1 MLPCSICF
9 KSGLGSFVDGKVWPS
24 PLGNRVVRI
33 LALMSSS
40 LPVLFV
46 VELRE
51 RVAARLASL
60 LAKLRQPVKVQDGG
74 LLAYGLLGLLAVGM
88 VDLGWLLLDHH
99 HPGDSVEGCFC
110 LVSFEFGSD

>member
-1 MLPCSICF
+1 MCWLVELACSFDSNSLLLCSLGF

-60 LAKLRQPVKVQDGG
+60 LAKLRQPVRVQDGG
-74 LLAYGLLGLLAVGM
+74 LLGLRLAGSLGCWDG
-88 VDLGWLLLDHH
+88 
-99 HPGDSVEGCFC
+99 
-110 LVSFEFGSD
+110 